1 MDEFYLLYTERMW
14 EFIVLAGACGIALG
28 YAIFYWRYQHRD
40 VVSELRKNLKSANEQ
55 IVYLQD
61 ELEELQAQNTLF
73 REKTTELL
81 EKNDELSD
89 VVAELGKY
97 YVHIKKASEKTAEL
111 SKYLHE
117 PDADMEGK
125 LWSFADQERGNN
137 KKSFF

>member
-1 MDEFYLLYTERMW
+1 MYLFIDFLFMRGYIILSFLWWIGIGYFVFYFQYEK
-14 EFIVLAGACGIALG
+14 
-28 YAIFYWRYQHRD
+28 RD
-40 VVSELRKNLKSANEQ
+40 VVSELRKNLKDANDQ
-55 IVYLQD
+55 VLSLQD
-61 ELEELQAQNTLF
+61 EVDELTAQNDLF

-117 PDADMEGK
+117 PDDDMEEK
-125 LWSFADQERGNN
+125 LEILSENEKNQVKN
-137 KKSFF
+137 SFF